1 MCEIASESERA
12 LHTQTRIER
21 HTHTRTHT
29 QGSYHTDHLFGIY
42 ARICGALPKP
52 PTTKPIDTE
61 QFDEEQYD
69 SDDSE
74 LEQYK
79 CVCVLVLLELSV
91 AWAMCECVAHVCE
104 CVSPVSLYSKCT
116 SSSESLFHDTTSS
129 PYPSAGMP
137 KMRGSKAR
145 LRLY

>member
-1 MCEIASESERA
+1 MRESERERA

-29 QGSYHTDHLFGIY
+29 QGSYHTDHLFGMY
-42 ARICGALPKP
+42 ARICAALPKS

-61 QFDEEQYD
+61 RFDEEEYD

-74 LEQYK
+74 FEQYK
-79 CVCVLVLLELSV
+79 CVCVLVLLELCV
-91 AWAMCECVAHVCE
+91 ARAMCQCLAHVCE
-104 CVSPVSLYSKCT
+104 CASPVSLYSKYT
-116 SSSESLFHDTTSS
+116 RSSESLYHDTTSS
-129 PYPSAGMP
+129 SYPPTGMP